1 MFRTAELG
9 RKVSKEEFDA
19 VAPQLRTELTQLQQR
34 LRAARFPVIL
44 VFAGVDGAGKGE
56 SINLLN
62 EWMDPRWME
71 THAYGPPSDE
81 ERERPD
87 YWRYW
92 RDLPARGR
100 IGLFLRSWYS
110 SPVLDHANGRISDA
124 ELDER
129 LSHITR
135 FEKMLADDGALI
147 LKFWMH
153 LGRDAQKKRL
163 KKLEKDPTESWR
175 VTKQDWKNWEMYDQ
189 FTTAAERTL
198 QVTSAGHAPWT
209 VIEGQ
214 DDRYRSLTLL
224 VTLRDAILR
233 HLEAMDLK
241 RRVAETMRREEQRRL
256 KEEAEGQKAG
266 GSEKIAHGVSGAG
279 ALHGSS
285 LVMATLP
292 QQPTVLNALDMTLD
306 YSDEDY
312 AERLKVAR
320 SRLHHL
326 SRLAR
331 DRGVSSVLVF
341 EGWDAAGKGGA
352 IRRLTAGLDAR
363 DYKVIPIAAPTD
375 EEKAQHYLW
384 RFWRHISRA
393 GRATIYDRSWYGRVL
408 VERIEGYAATDE
420 WMRAYG
426 EINDFEEQLVDS
438 GRVLCKFWL
447 HITKEE
453 QLARFE
459 ERQSIPWKAWKLTE
473 EDWRN
478 RDKWDVYEQAVN
490 DMIERTST
498 RKTPWTL
505 VEANS
510 KKHARVK
517 VLETYCAALEARL
530 GQ

>member
-19 VAPQLRTELTQLQQR
+19 LAPALRTELTELQQR
-34 LRAARFPVIL
+34 LRTAPFPVIL

-62 EWMDPRWME
+62 EWMDPRWLE
-71 THAYGPPSDE
+71 THAYGPASDE
-81 ERERPD
+81 ERERPE

-92 RDLPARGR
+92 RDLPARGKV
-100 IGLFLRSWYS
+100 GLFLRSWYS
-110 SPVLDHANGRISDA
+110 APVLEHANGRISDA

-129 LSHITR
+129 LAHITR
-135 FEKMLADDGALI
+135 YEKMLADDGALI

-175 VTKQDWKNWEMYDQ
+175 VTRQDWKNWEMYDQ
-189 FTTAAERTL
+189 FITAAERTI

-209 VIEGQ
+209 IIEGA

-224 VTLRDAILR
+224 VTLRDAIVR

-241 RRVAETMRREEQRRL
+241 KRVAETMRKEEQRRQQEHDG
-256 KEEAEGQKAG
+256 KAEGRTG
-266 GSEKIAHGVSGAG
+266 GKPHKGAG
-279 ALHGSS
+279 AVHGSS
-285 LVMATLP
+285 LVNATLP
-292 QQPTVLNALDMTLD
+292 QQPTILKALDMTLD
-306 YSDEDY
+306 HSNEEY
-312 AERLKVAR
+312 AERLKTAR
-320 SRLHHL
+320 GRLHNL

-331 DRGVSSVLVF
+331 ERGVSSLLVF

-363 DYKVIPIAAPTD
+363 DYKVIPVAAPTD
-375 EEKAQHYLW
+375 EEKAHHYLW

-408 VERIEGYAATDE
+408 VERIEGFATTEE

-438 GRVLCKFWL
+438 GMVLCKFWL
-447 HITKEE
+447 HITNEE

-459 ERQSIPWKAWKLTE
+459 ERKTIPWKSWKLTD

-478 RDKWDVYEQAVN
+478 RDRWDAYEQAVN

-510 KKHARVK
+510 KKYARVK
-517 VLETYCAALEARL
+517 VIETYCAALEQRL
-530 GQ
+530 GL

>member
-19 VAPQLRTELTQLQQR
+19 VAPQLRTELTELQQR
-34 LRAARFPVIL
+34 LRSAPFPVIL

-62 EWMDPRWME
+62 EWMDPRWLE
-71 THAYGPPSDE
+71 SHAYGIPSDE
-81 ERERPD
+81 EQERPD

-92 RDLPARGR
+92 RDLPARGK

-110 SPVLDHANGRISDA
+110 SPVLDHANGRISDV

-163 KKLEKDPTESWR
+163 KKLEKDPVESWR

-189 FTTAAERTL
+189 FILASERTIK
-198 QVTSAGHAPWT
+198 VTSAGHAPWT
-209 VIEGQ
+209 IIEGQ
-214 DDRYRSLTLL
+214 DERYRSLTLL
-224 VTLRDAILR
+224 VTLRDAIVR

-241 RRVAETMRREEQRRL
+241 HRVEEAMRREEQKRQQD
-256 KEEAEGQKAG
+256 ETGDGVAPKAG
-266 GSEKIAHGVSGAG
+266 KRSKGHTAAG
-279 ALHGSS
+279 AVHGSS

-292 QQPTVLNALDMTLD
+292 QQPTILKALDMTLD
-306 YSDEDY
+306 YPGDEY
-312 AERLKVAR
+312 PERLKAAR
-320 SRLHHL
+320 ARLHNL
-326 SRLAR
+326 SRLAKE
-331 DRGVSSVLVF
+331 RGVSSVLVF

-352 IRRLTAGLDAR
+352 IRRITAALDAR
-363 DYKVIPIAAPTD
+363 DYKVIPVAAPTD

-408 VERIEGYAATDE
+408 VERIEGFATTEE

-438 GRVLCKFWL
+438 GIVLCKYWL
-447 HITKEE
+447 HITKDE

-459 ERQSIPWKAWKLTE
+459 ERKSIPWKSWKLTE

-478 RDKWDVYEQAVN
+478 RDKWDAYEQAVN

-510 KKHARVK
+510 KRYARVK
-517 VLETYCAALEARL
+517 VLESYCAALEARL
-530 GQ
+530 GL